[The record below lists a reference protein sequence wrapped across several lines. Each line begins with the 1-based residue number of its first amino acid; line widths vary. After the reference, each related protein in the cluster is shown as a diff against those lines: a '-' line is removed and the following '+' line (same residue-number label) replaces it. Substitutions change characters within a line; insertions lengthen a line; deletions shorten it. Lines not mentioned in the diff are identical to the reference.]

1 MQYHAVCS
9 PKAAHPA
16 AEHQRTTI
24 NSVGSSLEGP
34 RRSALSLQEP
44 RRSALSSHDKTTNT
58 MRSVHQRLDALEP
71 RLSWLYIRLL
81 LLTGVSWA
89 VHASVVVVLIFTRT
103 LVANDVGLGTRVLEI
118 LGASIFIGA
127 VAGGPLFGHLADA
140 YGRRTALL
148 LSMGLSLAGLA
159 VSALVRKD
167 YLLIVGYVIAGVGLG
182 GQLPSTIVLVQEL
195 SPRSMSGRMVAL
207 LEAFTGIGGLLGVAL
222 AFAVAPRLG
231 WSTTYLVLCGCV
243 LYTGVLRFTV
253 PESPRW
259 LASIGRVDDALA
271 VLEQLE
277 VSHGCDPSQDD
288 VQSRDDKQTTFMSTS
303 DLNSSLKSKRA
314 FLRQII
320 PTLVLWTLWIITSMS
335 SYALGI
341 YVPTLISLEGFNMY
355 ASWSTIALLSLAQVF
370 GCLLAAS
377 VLDIHGRKR
386 SIAGFATLAAI
397 VAVVLSYLAWSRATV
412 IVGTCL
418 VTAFL
423 AGSWS
428 CVLAYTP
435 ENFATAVRCRG
446 VAYAFAVSRLAAAGG
461 SLLYPHMFNVWV
473 LSVPALTWVF
483 AGSLAVVA
491 VGLVPHFG
499 YNPTEREE
507 GNRSSAGESETDM
520 ESGLKSD
527 GGEELSMDKT
537 VEVGDQV

>member
-1 MQYHAVCS
+1 
-9 PKAAHPA
+9 
-16 AEHQRTTI
+16 
-24 NSVGSSLEGP
+24 
-34 RRSALSLQEP
+34 
-44 RRSALSSHDKTTNT
+44 
-58 MRSVHQRLDALEP
+58 
-71 RLSWLYIRLL
+71 
-81 LLTGVSWA
+81 
-89 VHASVVVVLIFTRT
+89 
-103 LVANDVGLGTRVLEI
+103 
-118 LGASIFIGA
+118 
-127 VAGGPLFGHLADA
+127 
-140 YGRRTALL
+140 
-148 LSMGLSLAGLA
+148 MGLSLAGLA
-159 VSALVRKD
+159 ISALVRKD

-207 LEAFTGIGGLLGVAL
+207 LEAFTGIGGLLGVTL

-259 LASIGRVDDALA
+259 LASVGRIDDALA
-271 VLEQLE
+271 VLEQLG

-288 VQSRDDKQTTFMSTS
+288 VQPRDGKPITPTS
-303 DLNSSLKSKRA
+303 DLSSSPKSKRA
-314 FLRQII
+314 FLRQMI
-320 PTLVLWTLWIITSMS
+320 PTLVLWTLWVITSMS

-355 ASWSTIALLSLAQVF
+355 ASWSTIALLSPAQVL

-386 SIAGFATLAAI
+386 SIAGFATLAAT
-397 VAVVLSYLAWSRATV
+397 VAVVLSYLPWSRATV

-418 VTAFL
+418 VTVFL
-423 AGSWS
+423 AGNWG

-435 ENFATAVRCRG
+435 ENYATTVRCRG

-499 YNPTEREE
+499 YNPMEREE
-507 GNRSSAGESETDM
+507 GNRLSAGESETDM
-520 ESGLKSD
+520 ESGLTSD
-527 GGEELSMDKT
+527 GGEELSMDNRT
-537 VEVGDQV
+537 EIGAQVRVISI